1 MKSPIDT
8 PLAGPSL
15 PSSVASLPHAI
26 APIAFEFAPR
36 VTGTQPSLLR
46 ELR

>member
-15 PSSVASLPHAI
+15 PFRVASLPHAN
-26 APIAFEFAPR
+26 APIAFEFATS
-36 VTGTQPSLLR
+36 VTGAQPCLLR
-46 ELR
+46 ALP